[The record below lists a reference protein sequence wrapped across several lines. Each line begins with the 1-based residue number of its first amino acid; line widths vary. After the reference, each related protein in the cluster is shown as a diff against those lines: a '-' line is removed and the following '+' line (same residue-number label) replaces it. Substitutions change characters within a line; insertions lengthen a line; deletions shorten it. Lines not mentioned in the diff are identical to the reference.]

1 MSTRQVFT
9 TDVSVSLLCRF
20 CMQIFEFEMERV
32 QAKRSTKL
40 RSPTGVTPASE
51 KKKII
56 KKLLGREIKTFQRK
70 MRRVRPVKNNR
81 IHSQAEI
88 PQVLSSRHNVR

>member
-40 RSPTGVTPASE
+40 RSPTGVTPASAKRNE
-51 KKKII
+51 DVSEENAPRAT
-56 KKLLGREIKTFQRK
+56 GEEQPNTF
-70 MRRVRPVKNNR
+70 
-81 IHSQAEI
+81 
-88 PQVLSSRHNVR
+88 SSRDPSSSEFAS

>member
-9 TDVSVSLLCRF
+9 TDVSVSLLCHF

-40 RSPTGVTPASE
+40 RSPTGVTPPSAKRNKDVSE
-51 KKKII
+51 ENAPRAT
-56 KKLLGREIKTFQRK
+56 GEEQPNTF
-70 MRRVRPVKNNR
+70 
-81 IHSQAEI
+81 
-88 PQVLSSRHNVR
+88 SS

>member
-20 CMQIFEFEMERV
+20 CMQIFEFVTERV

-51 KKKII
+51 KKKI

-70 MRRVRPVKNNR
+70 MHRARPVKNNR

>member
-32 QAKRSTKL
+32 QSKRSTKL
-40 RSPTGVTPASE
+40 RSPTRVTPASAKRNKDVSE
-51 KKKII
+51 ENAPRAT
-56 KKLLGREIKTFQRK
+56 GEEQPNTF
-70 MRRVRPVKNNR
+70 
-81 IHSQAEI
+81 
-88 PQVLSSRHNVR
+88 SSRDPSSSQFAS

>member
-51 KKKII
+51 KKKIN
-56 KKLLGREIKTFQRK
+56 KKASGKRNKDVSEENAPRATGEEQPNTF
-70 MRRVRPVKNNR
+70 
-81 IHSQAEI
+81 
-88 PQVLSSRHNVR
+88 SSRDPSSSQFAS